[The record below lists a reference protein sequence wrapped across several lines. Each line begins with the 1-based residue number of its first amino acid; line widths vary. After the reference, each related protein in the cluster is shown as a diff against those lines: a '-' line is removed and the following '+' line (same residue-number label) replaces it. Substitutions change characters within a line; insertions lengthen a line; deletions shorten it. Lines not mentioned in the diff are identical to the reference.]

1 MWPPSGVYSSRSPR
15 LTFPQRPVTIDM
27 RVQRGRTSRGVDGM
41 SLQTFFALLGG
52 LLVLA
57 FVANRLAQRTRVPD
71 AVVLILAGLLLGPV
85 FHLVDATQYEN
96 ATRGFGTLALILIL
110 FEAGLELDVNETLR
124 HAGGGLVLS
133 WSAYLLTAALVG
145 GVARWSLGLSWE
157 GSLLVGAV
165 LGCVSST
172 IMLPALQ
179 QIPMREP
186 VKLTLLVE
194 SSIGDVLAVLTVGAL
209 LNLSRSQG
217 SLFKGLVGGFAFEVA
232 GSLVL
237 GVAAGLAW
245 SRLMPLLSD
254 QRFWQALTF
263 AAVLLLYSGATAV
276 KASGLF
282 TVLVFGIVLANLSQI
297 RKQLFPVGVGDDLR
311 EENLHHQ
318 ILNFHSELAFL
329 IRTFF
334 FVMIG
339 AVVHFSGLRANAI
352 AILGFAGAVLF
363 ARWMAVNLSGW
374 TWKGI
379 STQERE
385 LIILLFPRGLITA
398 VLATQVIDARGA
410 SFAFLRGVAF
420 AIILLTNLLLVLAS
434 VRARRAVSQAVLPE
448 QIPQAHVV
456 E

>member
-1 MWPPSGVYSSRSPR
+1 MNV
-15 LTFPQRPVTIDM
+15 
-27 RVQRGRTSRGVDGM
+27 RVQGGWPSRDVNSM
-41 SLQTFFALLGG
+41 SLQAFFALLGG

-71 AVVLILAGLLLGPV
+71 AVVLILTGLLLGPV

-96 ATRGFGTLALILIL
+96 VTRGFGTLALILIL
-110 FEAGLELDVNETLR
+110 FEAGLELDVDETLR
-124 HAGGGLVLS
+124 HAGGGLALS
-133 WSAYLLTAALVG
+133 WSAYLITAALVA
-145 GVARWSLGLSWE
+145 GVAKWSLGLSWD
-157 GSLLVGAV
+157 GALLVGAV

-179 QIPMREP
+179 QIPMRKP

-194 SSIGDVLAVLTVGAL
+194 SSIGDVLAVLSVGAL

-217 SLFKGLVGGFAFEVA
+217 SLFKGLVGGFAFESA
-232 GSLVL
+232 GALVL

-245 SRLMPLLSD
+245 SRLMPFLSD

-282 TVLVFGIVLANLSQI
+282 AVLVFGLVLANVSQI
-297 RKQLFPVGVGDDLR
+297 RKQLFPVAVGDDQQ

-339 AVVHFSGLRANAI
+339 AVVYFSGLRANAI

-363 ARWMAVNLSGW
+363 ARWLAVNISGW

-385 LIILLFPRGLITA
+385 LIILLLPRGLITA
-398 VLATQVIDARGA
+398 VLAIQVIDARGA

-420 AIILLTNLLLVLAS
+420 AIILITNLLLVLAS
-434 VRARRAVSQAVLPE
+434 VRARRAIPQAVLPE
-448 QIPQAHVV
+448 QIPQEHAV

>member
-1 MWPPSGVYSSRSPR
+1 
-15 LTFPQRPVTIDM
+15 
-27 RVQRGRTSRGVDGM
+27 
-41 SLQTFFALLGG
+41 
-52 LLVLA
+52 
-57 FVANRLAQRTRVPD
+57 
-71 AVVLILAGLLLGPV
+71 
-85 FHLVDATQYEN
+85 
-96 ATRGFGTLALILIL
+96 
-110 FEAGLELDVNETLR
+110 
-124 HAGGGLVLS
+124 VLS
-133 WSAYLLTAALVG
+133 WSAFLITAASVAA
-145 GVARWSLGLSWE
+145 VARWSLGLSWD

-282 TVLVFGIVLANLSQI
+282 AVLVFGIALANVSQI
-297 RKQLFPVGVGDDLR
+297 RKQLFPVSVGKDLP

-318 ILNFHSELAFL
+318 ILDFHAELAFL

-339 AVVHFSGLRANAI
+339 AVVRFSGLRANAL

-363 ARWMAVNLSGW
+363 SRWVAVNISGW

-379 STQERE
+379 SSQERE
-385 LIILLFPRGLITA
+385 LIILLLPRGLITA
-398 VLATQVIDARGA
+398 VLAIQVIDARGA
-410 SFAFLRGVAF
+410 SFGFLRGAAF
-420 AIILLTNLLLVLAS
+420 AIILLTNLLVVLAS
-434 VRARRAVSQAVLPE
+434 VRARRTVRGTLLPE
-448 QIPQAHVV
+448 QIPQEHVV